1 MFQGRMK
8 VNWTTWLTLLKVM
21 SEDSEYLSTADY
33 HSSEHNFVLLVLE
46 TFLKEY
52 LLVIML

>member
-8 VNWTTWLTLLKVM
+8 VNWITWLTLLKVM

-52 LLVIML
+52 LLMIML